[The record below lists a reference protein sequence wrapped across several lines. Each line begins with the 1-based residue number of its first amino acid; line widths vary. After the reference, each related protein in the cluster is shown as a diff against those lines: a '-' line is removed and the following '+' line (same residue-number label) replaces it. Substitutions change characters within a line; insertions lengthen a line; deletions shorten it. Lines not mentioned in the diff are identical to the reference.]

1 MVRCGGA
8 DCGKRPYFKDNYIF
22 PLEIWFQYK
31 KAEPQPA
38 LKSSSH
44 SQAVQNY
51 PMDGEK
57 PLQQAYCFVTPPWR
71 GNRNK
76 KQM

>member
-44 SQAVQNY
+44 S
-51 PMDGEK
+51 
-57 PLQQAYCFVTPPWR
+57 
-71 GNRNK
+71 
-76 KQM
+76 